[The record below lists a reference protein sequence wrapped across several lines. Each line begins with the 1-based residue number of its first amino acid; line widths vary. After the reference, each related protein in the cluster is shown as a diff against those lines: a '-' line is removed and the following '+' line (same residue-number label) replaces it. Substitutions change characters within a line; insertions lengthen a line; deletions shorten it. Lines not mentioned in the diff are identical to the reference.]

1 MSNINWYEQDVIAKV
16 ADASAEF
23 LLAMGFQVEAEAKVN
38 APVDTGFLRNSSYV
52 NGAGQNTFTPRQD
65 GDRETVSSIPTPAD
79 GEVVV
84 GFAADYAVYVEA
96 EQPFLYPA
104 LQRVA
109 SQANGIIEAVGKK
122 HFD

>member
-23 LLAMGFQVEAEAKVN
+23 LLAMAFQVEAEAKPNV
-38 APVDTGFLRNSSYV
+38 PVDTGFLRNSSYV
-52 NGAGQNTFTPRQD
+52 KGAGTDTFTPRQD
-65 GDRETVSSIPTPAD
+65 GDRETVSSILTPAD

-84 GFAADYAVYVEA
+84 GFAADYAVYQEIKNN
-96 EQPFLYPA
+96 FLHSA

-109 SQANGIIEAVGKK
+109 AQAGGIIESVGKK